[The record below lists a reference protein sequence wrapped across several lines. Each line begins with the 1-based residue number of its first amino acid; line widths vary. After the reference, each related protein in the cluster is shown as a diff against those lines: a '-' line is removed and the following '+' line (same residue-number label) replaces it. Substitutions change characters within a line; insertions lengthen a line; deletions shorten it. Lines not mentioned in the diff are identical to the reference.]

1 MYSVYWL
8 HAYSRSVVLIKYKT
22 KLHGGHM
29 HAAIYTS
36 MLKAALTLVSVHLP
50 RVILYMPGLKVGRMT
65 WIIWVTFGGSSRS
78 HPQTKLSG
86 CDPDITLENSIGI
99 W

>member
-1 MYSVYWL
+1 
-8 HAYSRSVVLIKYKT
+8 
-22 KLHGGHM
+22 M

-36 MLKAALTLVSVHLP
+36 MLKAALILVSVHLP
-50 RVILYMPGLKVGRMT
+50 RVILYIPGLKVGRMT
-65 WIIWVTFGGSSRS
+65 WTIWVTFWRVKWVSSA
-78 HPQTKLSG
+78 TKLSG